1 MICLSAAVGGFGLFL
16 CRCFPVLIFFFVS
29 LEEVAQSATG
39 RALLIGEKK
48 SALALKK
55 ADLAAPAAGRA
66 GGLFPIF
73 HP

>member
-1 MICLSAAVGGFGLFL
+1 MICLPAAVEGFGFFL
-16 CRCFPVLIFFFVS
+16 CRCFPVLIFFVS

-39 RALLIGEKK
+39 LALLTGEKK
-48 SALALKK
+48 SALTHKK
-55 ADLAAPAAGRA
+55 ADLAASAAGRA